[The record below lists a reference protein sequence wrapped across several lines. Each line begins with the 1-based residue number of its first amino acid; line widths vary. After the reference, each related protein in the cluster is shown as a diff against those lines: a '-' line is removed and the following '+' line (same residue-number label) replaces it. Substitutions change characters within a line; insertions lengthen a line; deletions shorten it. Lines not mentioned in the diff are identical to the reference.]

1 MRTFILFVICFLSA
15 STTFA
20 TSSSPRVYINNEGC
34 HPHEVLPEKSAI
46 FYVDSSTTGG
56 LIDVK
61 WLLSGPVSPVTVRA
75 NGFKLKDW
83 ELPSKTFPVAEPIEI
98 NIVGKILPGS
108 QNSTFE
114 FQNSGA
120 SRLLWHQ
127 CYNN

>member
-1 MRTFILFVICFLSA
+1 MKSCQE
-15 STTFA
+15 
-20 TSSSPRVYINNEGC
+20 N
-34 HPHEVLPEKSAI
+34 LPYS
-46 FYVDSSTTGG
+46 VDSSTTGV

-61 WLLSGPVSPVTVRA
+61 CLLSGPVSPVTVRA
-75 NGFKLKDW
+75 NGFNLKDW
-83 ELPSKTFPVAEPIEI
+83 ELPSKTFPEAEPIET